1 MQEDLLVQIENK
13 MSTFSKSQKLI
24 ANYIINSYEKAAYMT
39 ALKLGNAVN
48 VSESTVVRFAIEMGF
63 EGYPEL
69 QKSLQSLIKNRL
81 TAVQRINITNDRIG
95 DDGVLKNTLT
105 QDMDRIRRTL
115 EEIDPKAFDRAI
127 EKIFSAR
134 RIYILGAMSSSIL
147 ARFLDYNFQ
156 LIFDNVHFV
165 QAINTSGIYQQI
177 IHMNSEDAFIAISFP
192 RYSQSTIKA
201 TAYAKKCNANVVA
214 ITDSVTSPLAAY
226 ANELLIARS
235 DMASFAD
242 SLVAPL
248 SLLNAIIVAVSA
260 RNKDN
265 IEQTFGKLEK
275 LWEENQV
282 YKKDV

>member
-127 EKIFSAR
+127 EKICSAR

-165 QAINTSGIYQQI
+165 QAINT
-177 IHMNSEDAFIAISFP
+177 FIAISFP

-214 ITDSVTSPLAAY
+214 ITDSVTSPLAVY

>member
-127 EKIFSAR
+127 EKISSAR

-201 TAYAKKCNANVVA
+201 TEYAKKCNANVVA